1 MRCGLSEFVAVATD
15 RLRGLSTRRLNGS
28 GAIGEP
34 SKEPKVKK
42 VGNLGVVLSL
52 AIGLLSGYAAAM
64 LPGDG
69 AAFRQCVGLTLYAVY
84 DEGWGYKYVSLTA
97 SC

>member
-1 MRCGLSEFVAVATD
+1 M
-15 RLRGLSTRRLNGS
+15 
-28 GAIGEP
+28 
-34 SKEPKVKK
+34 KK
-42 VGNLGVVLSL
+42 VGNLGVALSL

-69 AAFRQCVGLTLYAVY
+69 AAFRQCIGHTLYAVY
-84 DEGWGYKYVSLTA
+84 DEGWGYKFVSMMA